1 MNLERARNHAKKEWG
16 YRSTDTREQI
26 RNTFQACCPGKEP
39 HDWQL
44 DVAEA
49 ILLGL
54 DCTVIAGTGA
64 GKTMPFIMPL
74 FAEGRK
80 KVVVIISPLNVLE
93 EDQVY
98 TYVSADNKISM
109 NFL

>member
-1 MNLERARNHAKKEWG
+1 MNLESARNRAKKEQN
-16 YRSTDTREQI
+16 YMSATTREHIQK
-26 RNTFQACCPGKEP
+26 TFPESCQGKEP